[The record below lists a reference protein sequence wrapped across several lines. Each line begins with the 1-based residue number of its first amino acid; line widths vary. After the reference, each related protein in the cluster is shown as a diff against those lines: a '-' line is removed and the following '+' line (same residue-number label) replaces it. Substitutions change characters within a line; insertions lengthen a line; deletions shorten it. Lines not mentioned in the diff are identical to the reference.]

1 MRLQHLQNQ
10 FESAVLTAQKTPVS
24 RNPWI
29 YPQTVVQYQ
38 GWASWRYS
46 LQNDF
51 ELLQNAP

>member
-29 YPQTVVQYQ
+29 YPQTVV
-38 GWASWRYS
+38 RR
-46 LQNDF
+46 L
-51 ELLQNAP
+51 NAADLSNNKTF